1 MHRPGVV
8 SAMRL
13 RMVRRLLITLA
24 SAVAALTLVALPIT
38 QIGAAARTVVHLA
51 VNISLSAPASVNAG
65 SGIPVSVHVT
75 AGGAPA
81 VDKLIRFSIAGVEV
95 GAAKTNFSGDAA
107 KTLHGSIPP
116 GAQTLTASY
125 RGGGRYDA
133 ASASRTIVIV
143 AAQLS
148 IRVVPFVPNSVSVS
162 IDGGAAIAADS
173 AGYIN
178 ASVPSGKRL
187 TLQAIVQN
195 PNPHVRVSFVEW
207 SNGDTS
213 ATRSVHVGARFYTQI
228 ALQTSFLTPLTFE
241 DGVGGHLP
249 ASELKDLNLVG
260 PDGSTVT
267 VAQKS
272 AIWLS
277 TPVPRRTT
285 SGALEVGNQTYTLVT
300 AYFQGVDVADQGL
313 DRFVPSAGGR
323 WTVRLRVFPMK
334 LVTRNTVLGG
344 QIGASVLVSGP
355 GSSSRRLELSAH
367 SATTILVPVGRYSVK
382 ILSGGFGPTVK
393 VRVSRP
399 ATVPLPM
406 ITPIDIGGGGI
417 LIVVIVL
424 GFLAMGPW
432 RHRVV
437 DWIFAGE
444 MR

>member
-1 MHRPGVV
+1 MH
-8 SAMRL
+8 L
-13 RMVRRLLITLA
+13 RIVRRLLITLA
-24 SAVAALTLVALPIT
+24 AVLAALTLVALPMT
-38 QIGAAARTVVHLA
+38 QIGVAARSVVHLA
-51 VNISLSAPASVNAG
+51 VNISLSAPASVSAG
-65 SGIPVSVHVT
+65 AAIPVSVHVS
-75 AGGAPA
+75 AGGGP
-81 VDKLIRFSIAGVEV
+81 VVLKLIRFYIAGVEV
-95 GAAKTNFSGDAA
+95 GAAKTNYSGDAA
-107 KTLHGSIPP
+107 KSLHGSVPA
-116 GAQTLTASY
+116 GTQTLTAVF
-125 RGGGRYDA
+125 RGSGRYDA
-133 ASASRTIVIV
+133 ASASRSIVIV
-143 AAQLS
+143 AAELS
-148 IRVVPFVPNSVSVS
+148 IRVVPFVPNSITVS
-162 IDGGAAIAADS
+162 INGGVPIAADS

-178 ASVPSGKRL
+178 ASVPSGKRI
-187 TLQAIVQN
+187 TLQAVVQN
-195 PNPHVRVSFVEW
+195 PNPHIRVSFVEW

-213 ATRSVHVGARFYTQI
+213 TTRSVHVGAKYYTQI
-228 ALQTSFLTPLTFE
+228 ALQTSFLTPLIFE
-241 DGVGGHLP
+241 DGVGAHLP

-260 PDGSTVT
+260 PDGSTMT
-267 VAQKS
+267 VRQKS

-285 SGALEVGNQTYTLVT
+285 TGALEVGDQTYTLVT
-300 AYFQGVDVADQGL
+300 GDFHGVNVADQGL

-355 GSSSRRLELSAH
+355 GSSSRRLDLSDH
-367 SATTILVPVGRYSVK
+367 GATTLLVPVGRYSVK

-417 LIVVIVL
+417 IIVVIVL

-437 DWIFAGE
+437 DWIFAGQL
-444 MR
+444 R